1 MWSWEKVFVLKKYNN
16 RAANVEMILENKIED
31 TYELIYHICDSV
43 IKIPFKEGKT
53 LVTSIEV
60 MMRAVERINE
70 MVKENKWKI

>member
-53 LVTSIEV
+53 P
-60 MMRAVERINE
+60 
-70 MVKENKWKI
+70 NKILFLLPTVPVY